1 MAWGGGGMFGGGGGM
16 FGGPG
21 GVQQSRGAGLP
32 FAGIPHEMRAG
43 VERALESEPTWP
55 EPDDV
60 TFTHRA
66 VERPGVSLKRMVL
79 AHPRTLVFCAAL
91 VVVETVTLQAG
102 PFLSQLGIDHGIYPK
117 HWGVVLATGLGAIL
131 AVLITAVTSGLRV
144 STTGRLAA
152 QIMSDLRIRV
162 FAHLQRQSL
171 DFYTEEKAGVIMTRM
186 TSDIEA
192 LQQLLQDSLV
202 QFA

>member
-1 MAWGGGGMFGGGGGM
+1 MYGGGGAV

-21 GVQQSRGAGLP
+21 GVQQSRGSGLP
-32 FAGIPHEMRAG
+32 FAGIPHEMRPG
-43 VERALESEPTWP
+43 VERALASEPEWP

-66 VERPGVSLKRMVL
+66 VDRPGVSIGRML
-79 AHPRTLVFCAAL
+79 GAHKRTLVWCALL

-102 PFLSQLGIDHGIYPK
+102 PFLSQLGIDHGIVPK
-117 HWGVVLATGLGAIL
+117 HWSVVLAASIGAIV

-162 FAHLQRQSL
+162 F
-171 DFYTEEKAGVIMTRM
+171 
-186 TSDIEA
+186 
-192 LQQLLQDSLV
+192 
-202 QFA
+202 